1 VVKHLT
7 EASLAIREERY
18 GLGVGVTVAN
28 LELRERKLRAKHEA
42 WEGRQNGAE
51 EPPKPMSTDQL
62 HRALAE
68 AARGVV
74 ALMPDFDQLLN
85 DFDER

>member
-1 VVKHLT
+1 
-7 EASLAIREERY
+7 LAIREERY

-28 LELRERKLRAKHEA
+28 LELRERKIRAKHEA
-42 WEGRQNGAE
+42 WEARQNGAE